1 MRQSSFRGRI
11 NGVNRVLCVDDEPN
25 MLRTLAV
32 NLRARGYEV
41 DVAETGERALE
52 IARTQPPDVVLLD
65 LGLPGI
71 SGLEVLR
78 SLRTWTNVP
87 VVVLSARDAEDDKI
101 SALDD
106 GADDYVSKPFGMG
119 ELLAR
124 LRAAMRRSVPVQETT
139 RVETGDF
146 VLDFA
151 TNRAEASGVEV
162 RLTPIEWRIVEHLV
176 RNEGRLVPG
185 RELLQSVWG
194 PQYGNET
201 HYLRV
206 HMAHIRGKLEPVPG
220 KPRYFHTEPGM
231 GYRFSQG
238 Y

>member
-1 MRQSSFRGRI
+1 MSRI
-11 NGVNRVLCVDDEPN
+11 LCVDDEPN

-41 DVAETGERALE
+41 EVAESGERALE
-52 IARTQPPDVVLLD
+52 IARSLHPDVVLLD

-87 VVVLSARDAEDDKI
+87 IVVLSARDAETDKI
-101 SALDD
+101 SALDE

-124 LRAAMRRSVPVQETT
+124 LRAALRRAAPAEDTKSVTT
-139 RVETGDF
+139 GHFE
-146 VLDFA
+146 LDFA
-151 TNRAEASGVEV
+151 TGRAVSGGAEV
-162 RLTPIEWRIVEHLV
+162 RLTPIEWRIVEHLA

-185 RELLQSVWG
+185 RELLQAVWG

-201 HYLRV
+201 NYLRV
-206 HMAHIRGKLEPVPG
+206 HMAHIRRKLEPVPG

>member
-1 MRQSSFRGRI
+1 MSRI
-11 NGVNRVLCVDDEPN
+11 LCVDDEPN

-41 DVAETGERALE
+41 DTAESGERALDL
-52 IARTQPPDVVLLD
+52 ARERQPDVVLLD

-71 SGLEVLR
+71 SGLDVLR
-78 SLRTWTNVP
+78 SLRTWTNIP
-87 VVVLSARDAEDDKI
+87 VVVLSARDAEIDKV
-101 SALDD
+101 SALDE

-124 LRAAMRRSVPVQETT
+124 LRAALRRSTPVEETKT
-139 RVETGDF
+139 VATDHF
-146 VLDFA
+146 VLDFV
-151 TNRAEASGVEV
+151 TSRAEADGTEV

-185 RELLQSVWG
+185 KELLQAVWG

-201 HYLRV
+201 NYLRV
-206 HMAHIRGKLEPVPG
+206 HMAHIRRKLEPVPG